1 MSSFITSNKNKS
13 RIAKLIYRELWC
25 NGDQDGCRALYG
37 DIIKTLQQQLENLTN
52 KKLNIDNADVEILK
66 VLEDINRTAVNK
78 CYNENEPTIHHH
90 LEFIKI
96 EDAYSV
102 ETLKAIQCFIYQCA
116 ESGIDEKNENFLK
129 SLEELVHY
137 LALYLIEHTNEWNN
151 APWGD

>member
-1 MSSFITSNKNKS
+1 MQ
-13 RIAKLIYRELWC
+13 KLIYRELWC
-25 NGDQDGCRALYG
+25 NGDQYGCRALYG
-37 DIIKTLQQQLENLTN
+37 DIIKTLQQQLEDLTN

-66 VLEDINRTAVNK
+66 VL
-78 CYNENEPTIHHH
+78 
-90 LEFIKI
+90 I

-129 SLEELVHY
+129 SLEKLVHY

-151 APWGD
+151 APWGN